1 MITVI
6 IHIIN
11 YPMIQR
17 KERGGREILRA
28 EYREP
33 KEEEKWE
40 PFWSKREV
48 VFFFRDQA
56 LKNQVSGM
64 ILELKIDMH
73 LRFMVLLLL
82 GSCMISVQ
90 SHSFSSMKAF
100 FHNLLL

>member
-33 KEEEKWE
+33 KEEEK
-40 PFWSKREV
+40 
-48 VFFFRDQA
+48 
-56 LKNQVSGM
+56 
-64 ILELKIDMH
+64 
-73 LRFMVLLLL
+73 
-82 GSCMISVQ
+82 
-90 SHSFSSMKAF
+90 
-100 FHNLLL
+100 